1 MLKLGDINRLLSY
14 ITLSAGSSVGSCAEK
29 HHRVSVPQSLSFF
42 LTKSLFR
49 REGKSLSQGFQ
60 ASMSHLQ
67 SYPYF
72 HTSHKVP
79 DILIA
84 GTIHQVPFV
93 AEREILA
100 CEQTVGVE
108 YCTVKTQKKK

>member
-1 MLKLGDINRLLSY
+1 
-14 ITLSAGSSVGSCAEK
+14 
-29 HHRVSVPQSLSFF
+29 
-42 LTKSLFR
+42 
-49 REGKSLSQGFQ
+49 
-60 ASMSHLQ
+60 MSHLWN
-67 SYPYF
+67 YPYF

-100 CEQTVGVE
+100 CEKPVWVE
-108 YCTVKTQKKK
+108 HCTIKT